1 MMSLARLAPLV
12 VAAAGLARPVLAGAP
27 IPLTFPSPPTGNVVQ
42 SNFLGLSIELSYLDV
57 YCEQIFCDPHSC
69 YH

>member
-1 MMSLARLAPLV
+1 MSLARLAPLV
-12 VAAAGLARPVLAGAP
+12 VVAAGLATPVFAGAP

-57 YCEQIFCDPHSC
+57 YCAYRFSDLNPF
-69 YH
+69 YR